1 MFTTLFSFWNKDFF
15 EKNKSPRR
23 TFPVFFRHKQFARH
37 KAGSIGSKS
46 SGNNNSRI
54 INSSNKT
61 NIPPEIK
68 PATKALTIKKA
79 KSIYN
84 NLQ

>member
-15 EKNKSPRR
+15 GKNKSPCR
-23 TFPVFFRHKQFARH
+23 TFSVFFRHIQFARH
-37 KAGSIGSKS
+37 KAGSIGSNS

-61 NIPPEIK
+61 NIPSEIM
-68 PATKALTIKKA
+68 PAAKAPTIKKN
-79 KSIYN
+79 KIN
-84 NLQ
+84 I